1 MRTTIEFRESLASL
15 GGQAELMLPPVRRQR
30 FAADQAVIVKLLHD
44 AAEVTRIE
52 VEFGPDFFGGR
63 AVAVRQFIQHPRLA
77 QRELTQKPLAEHT
90 ELARVKAVEGAN
102 RRYVV
107 FMVWEHGAPQYLSLS
122 IN

>member
-30 FAADQAVIVKLLHD
+30 FAAEVAV
-44 AAEVTRIE
+44 IE
-52 VEFGPDFFGGR
+52 VELGPDFFGGR
-63 AVAVRQFIQHPRLA
+63 AVAVRQFIQHARLA

-107 FMVWEHGAPQYLSLS
+107 FMVWEHGAPQYLSL
-122 IN
+122 